1 MGSFNCVK
9 ESTEVIKHRDVS
21 KANVLASQ
29 EMQHLIKNLV
39 IHILIILHATK
50 LCNSSCTKLCDELG
64 WDLLQ
69 TRRKLIEI
77 IYGFSHQCLYELL
90 EPYHP
95 PAHIYNLRTSDV
107 QFKIP

>member
-1 MGSFNCVK
+1 MILVSFTGTGGNCFK

-50 LCNSSCTKLCDELG
+50 LCNSSCTKLPVYDELG

-69 TRRKLIEI
+69 TRRKLT
-77 IYGFSHQCLYELL
+77 
-90 EPYHP
+90 
-95 PAHIYNLRTSDV
+95 N
-107 QFKIP
+107 

>member
-1 MGSFNCVK
+1 MILVSFNCVK

-39 IHILIILHATK
+39 IHILIILQATK
-50 LCNSSCTKLCDELG
+50 LCNSSCTKLYDELG

-69 TRRKLIEI
+69 TRRKLT
-77 IYGFSHQCLYELL
+77 
-90 EPYHP
+90 
-95 PAHIYNLRTSDV
+95 N
-107 QFKIP
+107 